1 MVYKKQLKDNS
12 RKYMEVFE
20 ATGVKNGK
28 LCGTMLYRFI
38 ISENERDEHGQI
50 VKVHGEHCRVG
61 CISAKLY
68 NRLKDNGVEERELN
82 RLFPDAVKGGA

>member
-1 MVYKKQLKDNS
+1 
-12 RKYMEVFE
+12 MEVFE

-50 VKVHGEHCRVG
+50 VKVHGDHRRVG
-61 CISAKLY
+61 NISVKLY
-68 NRLKDNGVEERELN
+68 NRLKDNGVEEKKLN
-82 RLFPDAVKGGA
+82 GFFPDAVKGGV